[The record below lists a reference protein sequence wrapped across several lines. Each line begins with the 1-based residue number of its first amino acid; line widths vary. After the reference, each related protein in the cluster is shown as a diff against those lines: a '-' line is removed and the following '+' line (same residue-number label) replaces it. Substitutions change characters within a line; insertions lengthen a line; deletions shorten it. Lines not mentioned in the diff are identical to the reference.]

1 MIFFLKIQLWELE
14 RERLE
19 YSEGVLY
26 KDFILQQDYVLLANY
41 AKSRG
46 VLIYADNRTRTLVVS
61 KKGHPVVKQ
70 FWKETQA
77 K

>member
-1 MIFFLKIQLWELE
+1 MIYIFQIQLWELE

-19 YSEGVLY
+19 YTEGVLY
-26 KDFILQQDYVLLANY
+26 KDFILQQDYALLANY

-46 VLIYADNRTRTLVVS
+46 VLVYADSKTRTLVVS

-70 FWKETQA
+70 FWKEAQT